1 MINYMPIPRKFE
13 ELSHDQLMHFA
24 KIGFE
29 TYWNVVDS
37 ASSNEYFNQKK
48 QEAGKEV
55 TRIQELINKQN
66 QEMSKP
72 PRNLTSY

>member
-1 MINYMPIPRKFE
+1 MPIPRKFE
-13 ELSHDQLMHFA
+13 DLSHEQLMYFA

-37 ASSNEYFNQKK
+37 ASQNKYFNQKM
-48 QEAGKEV
+48 QEATQDV

-66 QEMSKP
+66 QEMYNTPFSQH
-72 PRNLTSY
+72 R